1 MAKQLAIAIEKGGSG
16 KTTTAVNLA
25 VLFGAAGKRVLL
37 VDTDKQ
43 GNATL
48 TLTQRRL
55 IDFSGGGVFGALG
68 QLGARPVTDYILESA
83 CQNVWVLP
91 SCPEMDSI
99 EDLLRKVQEEKFVA
113 MYEALREL
121 LAPVQDAYDLIVYDC
136 PPALSNM
143 TKGALVAASHVLI
156 PLKADGYSV
165 EGCVS
170 TIALI
175 DLLKKKANTAL
186 ALCGILLTM
195 VDKRTK
201 LVGEMRAVLE
211 ESGYP
216 VRPESIGAS
225 QAVNVSTT
233 YKQPVVL
240 YDPACTAAKDYKVL
254 AAALMKEIAL

>member
-55 IDFSGGGVFGALG
+55 IDFSGGGVFGALS
-68 QLGARPVTDYILESA
+68 QMDTRPVADFILETA

-99 EDLLRKVQEEKFVA
+99 EDLLKKVQEEKFVA

-121 LAPVQDAYDLIVYDC
+121 LAPVQDAYDLIIYDC

-156 PLKADGYSV
+156 PLKADGYSI

-175 DLLKKKANTAL
+175 DLLKKKANPGL
-186 ALCGILLTM
+186 RLCGILLTM

-201 LVGEMRAVLE
+201 LVGEMHEVLE

-216 VRPESIGAS
+216 VRRESIGTS

-240 YDPACTAAKDYKVL
+240 YDPGCAATRDYKAL
-254 AAALMKEIAL
+254 AVALLKELF